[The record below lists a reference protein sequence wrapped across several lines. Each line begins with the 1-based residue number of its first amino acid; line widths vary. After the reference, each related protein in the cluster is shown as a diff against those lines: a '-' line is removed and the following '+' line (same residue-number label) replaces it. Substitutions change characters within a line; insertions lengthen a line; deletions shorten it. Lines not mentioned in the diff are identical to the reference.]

1 MTQSTTWAAVSH
13 IRRPRQL
20 GQKPRSLQDVE
31 VPAGAEGSEPE
42 GRATTISSP
51 HFAQV
56 SRQKPCASGRI
67 SAKAGGFLPGGG
79 RVE

>member
-1 MTQSTTWAAVSH
+1 
-13 IRRPRQL
+13 
-20 GQKPRSLQDVE
+20 LQDVE